1 MIQNQHDKVFKG
13 VFSKPE
19 HAADLLRTSLP
30 QALLEHLDMASLRLS
45 PGSFVDDTMRERF
58 TDLLYRV
65 TLAGRE
71 AFVYLLLEHKSTAD
85 ALTAF
90 FMARYVIDLNE
101 EWNMTIVMIEHDM
114 GVVMDISHRV
124 MVLDFGKRIA
134 LGTPE
139 EVRGNPHVKRAYLGE
154 EDEVLAEAARAA
166 DAARAAS

>member
-1 MIQNQHDKVFKG
+1 EPAVIQNQHDKVFKG

-90 FMARYVIDLNE
+90 FMARYVIDILSE
-101 EWNMTIVMIEHDM
+101 
-114 GVVMDISHRV
+114 
-124 MVLDFGKRIA
+124 
-134 LGTPE
+134 
-139 EVRGNPHVKRAYLGE
+139 HVKNHPRARVLPAVVPLVVHHGAGGWNAATRLMQLYNLPAD
-154 EDEVLAEAARAA
+154 DEA
-166 DAARAAS
+166 